1 MESLLTLSTG
11 LPLAA
16 LCAIALPFLL
26 WFTYSRITFGLLLV
40 LATFFMEVVYVEFPG
55 YWVGIYLYP
64 GDLVFTFLSA
74 VAVARAAFAK
84 DVPGRST
91 VWLLF
96 GAVIALSFVLGLQHF
111 GKAAGTDFRNYF
123 YVWTTVLYFSSFRLD
138 EARVTQIIK
147 TWLFFT
153 ALLLGLALLRW
164 VAEYLNLPIVSS
176 WRGTGPEA
184 DYRVVPSNAALFF
197 VDSFLI
203 LTYILT
209 TRAAKRWVWLSVPVL
224 LAAIVVLQH
233 RSVWIAAAA
242 GLVAMYVAFPGRVR
256 KQLAQYSVAAA
267 FLVGAPAVV
276 LTAYGKLD
284 TLMNAV
290 STSVASA
297 TDLERGTAGGRI
309 YGWKQLLSQMAPADY
324 VIGKPFGSGYERYE
338 FPNVRW
344 KATWDPHNFYI
355 QTLLRGGLIGLG
367 LLLAVYFFT
376 MRRLLSDTDVSGK
389 LFLPPRL
396 MFVLL
401 VTQLAYMAAYRF
413 AYEQAIWL
421 GLAISIVAA
430 MRKLSREAAKRKLSL
445 AVRGRSGPAV
455 GLPNRLARR

>member
-1 MESLLTLSTG
+1 MG

-16 LCAIALPFLL
+16 LCGVALPFLL
-26 WFTYSRITFGLLLV
+26 WFTYNRITFGLVIV
-40 LATFFMEVVYVEFPG
+40 LATFFMEVVYVEYPG

-64 GDLVFTFLSA
+64 GDLVFTFLGA
-74 VAVARAAFAK
+74 VAVARVVFAK
-84 DVPGRST
+84 DVPGRSPF
-91 VWLLF
+91 WLLF
-96 GAVIALSFVLGLQHF
+96 GAVIALSFVLGLQQF

-123 YVWTTVLYFSSFRLD
+123 YVWTTVLYFSSFQLD

-147 TWLFFT
+147 TWFFFT
-153 ALLLGLALLRW
+153 ALLLGLASLRW
-164 VAEYLNLPIVSS
+164 VAEYLNLPIASS
-176 WRGTGPEA
+176 WRGTGLGAE
-184 DYRVVPSNAALFF
+184 YRVLPSNAALFF

-233 RSVWIAAAA
+233 RSVWIATAA
-242 GLVAMYVAFPGRVR
+242 GLLAMYVAFPGRVR

-267 FLVGAPAVV
+267 FLLGAPAVV

-284 TLMNAV
+284 TLMNTV

-297 TDLERGTAGGRI
+297 ADLERGTAGGRI
-309 YGWKQLLSQMAPADY
+309 YGWKQLLLQMEPKDY

-344 KATWDPHNFYI
+344 KATWDPHNFYL
-355 QTLLRGGLIGLG
+355 QTLLRGGLVGLG
-367 LLLAVYFFT
+367 LLLAIYFFT

-421 GLAISIVAA
+421 GLGISIVAA

-445 AVRGRSGPAV
+445 AVRGRSGRAV
-455 GLPNRLARR
+455 GELNRLARR